1 MPLTKPFLMS
11 HVRNLIFILGD
22 QLSLDLSSLRD
33 ADPQRDQILMCEVMA
48 EATYVRHHKL
58 KIAFIFSAM
67 RHFADELRGKG
78 FQVHYRKLDDEGN
91 KGSFREELRAVV
103 QELSPKAILVT
114 EPGEWRV
121 LEDMKTWQQLTGIAV
136 EVRPDTRFLCSHRQ
150 FREWASGR
158 KELTMEFFYREMRR
172 KTGLLMEGDH
182 PVGGR
187 WNFDAEN
194 RKPATPDLLRPQH
207 RRFMP
212 DAITK
217 EVLSLVEARFGNH
230 IGRLE
235 NFGFAVTRSQAEK
248 VQAEFIRDFLP
259 SFGETQDAM
268 LVSDPFLN
276 HSLLSFYINIGF
288 LDPYSLCRA
297 AEEEFRA
304 GRAPLNAVEG
314 FIRQIIGWREY
325 VRGVY
330 WLKMPGYTELN
341 VLEAKRDLPAFYWT
355 GETDMRCLS
364 TVIGETIDHAYAHHI
379 QRLMI
384 TGTFALLAGVDPFQV
399 HEWYLEVYADAYEWV
414 EAPNVIGMSQ
424 FADGG
429 LLGSKPYAAS
439 GNYISKMSDYCE
451 HCRYDVKKKVGEGAC
466 PFNALY
472 WDFLDRNGEKLSGNR
487 RLAQPYATWR
497 RMSDEQRQNYRISAR
512 DFLKKLEAG
521 EAV

>member
-1 MPLTKPFLMS
+1 MAKL
-11 HVRNLIFILGD
+11 RNLIFILGD
-22 QLSLDLSSLRD
+22 QLSPALSSLRD
-33 ADPQRDQILMCEVMA
+33 ADPRIDHILMCEVAA

-58 KIAFIFSAM
+58 KLAFIFSAM
-67 RHFADELRGKG
+67 RHFAEELRQSG
-78 FQVHYRKLDDEGN
+78 FRVHYRRLDDEAN
-91 KGSFREELRAVV
+91 KGSLREEVRAAV
-103 QELSPKAILVT
+103 QELSPQAIRVT

-121 LEDMKTWQQLTGIAV
+121 LEDMKAWQQLTGVPVQIL
-136 EVRPDTRFLCSHRQ
+136 PDTRFLCSHRQ

-172 KTGLLMEGDH
+172 KTGLLMQGDH
-182 PVGGR
+182 PEGGR

-194 RKPATPDLLRPQH
+194 RKPAKPDLLRPQH
-207 RRFMP
+207 KRFKP
-212 DAITK
+212 DEITS
-217 EVLSLVEARFGNH
+217 EVLSLVEARFSNH
-230 IGRLE
+230 IGKLE
-235 NFGFAVTRSQAEK
+235 TFGFAVTRSQAEE
-248 VQAEFIRDFLP
+248 VLEGFLRDFLP
-259 SFGETQDAM
+259 QFGETQDAM
-268 LVSDPFLN
+268 LASDPFLN

-288 LDPYSLCRA
+288 LDPLAVCRA
-297 AEEEFRA
+297 AEAAYHA
-304 GRAPLNAVEG
+304 GHAPLNAVEG

-330 WLKMPGYTELN
+330 WLKMPGYTTLN
-341 VLEAKRDLPAFYWT
+341 FLDAKRDLPDFYWT
-355 GETDMRCLS
+355 AETHMRCLS

-379 QRLMI
+379 QRLMV
-384 TGTFALLAGVDPFQV
+384 TGTFALLAGIDPYQV

-472 WDFLDRNGEKLSGNR
+472 WDFLDRNGDKLSGNR

-497 RMSDEQRQNYRISAR
+497 RMSDEQRQSYRVSAR

-521 EAV
+521 DVV